1 MKKYYHN
8 IIIIKNKY
16 VFQKIVDELV
26 MKNIYHWN
34 KKISNKQFHHKYVHF
49 VIRIKM
55 IHY

>member
-1 MKKYYHN
+1 MKQYYHN